1 MKTKITTVFILCIS
15 CFYAYSQEVFK
26 NEDLS
31 ISRLEKNVYVVET
44 SDMTTMYII
53 EGNDKSVLIDTG
65 TKCRALDSIAGLIT
79 KKPLMVI
86 ATHAHPDHIGNI
98 GYFSEIYIH
107 PADNELLKPY
117 NYKGDVHYIYAGDV
131 IDLGGV
137 QLEVDLMPG
146 HTPGSVILIDRA
158 EGIAY
163 TGDAFG
169 SGQVWMQ
176 LKPHVP
182 MAVYYEACK
191 RMLTWMDKGITKIY
205 CGHYPHVKRA
215 LGKDYMITMTA
226 LAKRLCEEDTEG
238 AVAAPY
244 AKAGPLGADNP
255 MMLSDGPVAI
265 VYDPE
270 HIN

>member
-1 MKTKITTVFILCIS
+1 MKKIKLIGLLWIS

-26 NEDLS
+26 NEELS

-44 SDMTTMYII
+44 SDKTTMYII
-53 EGNDKSVLIDTG
+53 EGNHKSVLIDTG
-65 TKCRALDSIAGLIT
+65 TKCRALDSIVGLIT
-79 KKPLMVI
+79 QKPLMVI

-98 GYFSEIYIH
+98 GYFREIYIH
-107 PADNELLKPY
+107 PADNELLKSY
-117 NYKGDVHYIYAGDV
+117 NYKGKVNYLYVGDV
-131 IDLGGV
+131 IDLGGTR
-137 QLEVDLMPG
+137 LEVDLMPG
-146 HTPGSVILIDRA
+146 HTPGSIILIDRA
-158 EGIAY
+158 EAIAY

-176 LKPHVP
+176 LKPHIP
-182 MAVYYEACK
+182 MAMYYESCK

-215 LGKDYMITMTA
+215 LDKAYMLTMTA
-226 LAKRLCEEDTEG
+226 LARRLGEEDTEG
-238 AVAAPY
+238 AVPAPY
-244 AKAGPLGADNP
+244 AKVGAMGATNP
-255 MMLSDGPVAI
+255 MMLSDGAVAI